1 MWKGKADTRTPISRT
16 GARHS
21 FITEMEVFTLEADY
35 LCETGYPFDN
45 SRQIIWK
52 WNGFNLE
59 WTIHLTLSVN
69 FDGQFEDGLY
79 ISDSHPPPP
88 PPRPFPLR
96 KNRRR
101 VVCGREGDCTQ
112 HSARLMRFGSRGPSK
127 FFFSDT
133 PPKCLDRDC
142 VGRSRTGTR
151 HGNVYRSVRQKQ
163 EIVVY
168 Q

>member
-1 MWKGKADTRTPISRT
+1 MIDRTFYKVVHFYYHFTHRNVNSQFKNNLCEKGKADTRTPISRT

-88 PPRPFPLR
+88 LPPGLFPSE
-96 KNRRR
+96 KI
-101 VVCGREGDCTQ
+101 GEGLSVGERATV
-112 HSARLMRFGSRGPSK
+112 HSIPRG
-127 FFFSDT
+127 
-133 PPKCLDRDC
+133 
-142 VGRSRTGTR
+142 
-151 HGNVYRSVRQKQ
+151 
-163 EIVVY
+163 
-168 Q
+168 